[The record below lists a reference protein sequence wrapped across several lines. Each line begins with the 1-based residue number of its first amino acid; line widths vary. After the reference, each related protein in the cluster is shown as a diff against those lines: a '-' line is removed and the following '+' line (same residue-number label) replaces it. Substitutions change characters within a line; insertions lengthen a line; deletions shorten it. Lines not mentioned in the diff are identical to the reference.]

1 MGEGDV
7 DEDEKS
13 DIPYG
18 EDIWV
23 SSTCIIVFLSVWF
36 FLDGNSVFSCAGHFP
51 CKAISKIVQL
61 STENG

>member
-7 DEDEKS
+7 NEDEKS

-18 EDIWV
+18 KNKWCLPP
-23 SSTCIIVFLSVWF
+23 TYVFPSCVF
-36 FLDGNSVFSCAGHFP
+36 IEGNGVFTCAGHFP

-61 STENG
+61 PTEKG